1 MQLKLNEET
10 SLEDL
15 FLFADFIKDRG
26 HLVFVKLDGERNENH
41 YTVIIGYPVNISRE
55 IHKYEGDNLNKGFY
69 QCIVEYFIENK
80 IEYNS

>member
-10 SLEDL
+10 SLDDL

-41 YTVIIGYPVNISRE
+41 YTVIIAYPVNISRE
-55 IHKYEGDNLNKGFY
+55 LHKYEGNDLKKGLCM
-69 QCIVEYFIENK
+69 CIIEYFIANK
-80 IEYNS
+80 IAYNS